1 MAGGGAGDAWG
12 QPPDALQVLRCRG
25 PHASF
30 ARLSFLTPPFANVT
44 AFCVAATH
52 DPPQEAVEAVDKAA
66 SSLAAPQE
74 RLKKLLA
81 AQVRAAAA
89 TAAGSALFH

>member
-1 MAGGGAGDAWG
+1 M
-12 QPPDALQVLRCRG
+12 
-25 PHASF
+25 
-30 ARLSFLTPPFANVT
+30 
-44 AFCVAATH
+44 
-52 DPPQEAVEAVDKAA
+52 DKAA